1 MCTAKCIVL
10 SCAAQ
15 KIMKLDCEY
24 EAAQSYKTEN
34 LCATRIMIT
43 RKKND
48 SQLYGLYYEMDF
60 VNKLVVM

>member
-1 MCTAKCIVL
+1 
-10 SCAAQ
+10 
-15 KIMKLDCEY
+15 MKLDCEY